1 MPSKRPEDP
10 EFGLTTTFQPPTAS
24 RQARRVVLRVTEG
37 PDEGAQIQ
45 VTRSRLTIGRAT
57 VNDLVLND
65 TSVSGVHAELM
76 VDRRGILLRDLGS
89 TNGTQVQ
96 GVRIREVWLDPG
108 SNIQIGKTTINF
120 LAADEVDVPLSRS
133 DHFGALYG
141 ASTTMR
147 EVFAILERIA
157 GTEMSVLIQGETGT
171 GKELVAR
178 ALHDESPRRRG
189 PFVVLDCGSLP
200 RELAEASILGHKKG
214 SFTGATSDRAGA
226 FEEANR
232 GTLFLD
238 EIGELPLELQP
249 KLLRVLDR
257 REVQRLGEH
266 QVRKVDARVVAATHR
281 DLRAMVSRGEFR
293 EDLYFRLSVMGV
305 ELPPLRDR
313 GEDVIMIAERFLDAF
328 RATRGQAPTLGIP
341 ARTAL
346 LAERWPGN
354 VRELKNTI
362 ERAAYLAG
370 ATIEPSDL
378 HLGRRPPPP
387 LRPPPSATAE
397 PGQGHGGFP
406 EELFST
412 PFKTAKQELI
422 DEFERRYFARLL
434 TQTGGNLSR
443 AAAEAGITRYYLRE
457 LVKRLNIPRSG
468 VET

>member
-1 MPSKRPEDP
+1 
-10 EFGLTTTFQPPTAS
+10 
-24 RQARRVVLRVTEG
+24 
-37 PDEGAQIQ
+37 
-45 VTRSRLTIGRAT
+45 
-57 VNDLVLND
+57 
-65 TSVSGVHAELM
+65 
-76 VDRRGILLRDLGS
+76 
-89 TNGTQVQ
+89 
-96 GVRIREVWLDPG
+96 
-108 SNIQIGKTTINF
+108 
-120 LAADEVDVPLSRS
+120 
-133 DHFGALYG
+133 
-141 ASTTMR
+141 
-147 EVFAILERIA
+147 
-157 GTEMSVLIQGETGT
+157 
-171 GKELVAR
+171 
-178 ALHDESPRRRG
+178 
-189 PFVVLDCGSLP
+189 
-200 RELAEASILGHKKG
+200 
-214 SFTGATSDRAGA
+214 
-226 FEEANR
+226 
-232 GTLFLD
+232 
-238 EIGELPLELQP
+238 
-249 KLLRVLDR
+249 
-257 REVQRLGEH
+257 
-266 QVRKVDARVVAATHR
+266 
-281 DLRAMVSRGEFR
+281 MVSRGEFR

-328 RATRGQAPTLGIP
+328 RAIRGQAPTLGIP

-387 LRPPPSATAE
+387 PPPSASAE

-406 EELFST
+406 EELFAS

-468 VET
+468 VEK